1 METIKELVV
10 DEIKAIDE
18 DMCEYE
24 PGSEQYNSAVTRMD
38 KLMSRLVDMEKVT
51 TENKKLELEN
61 KKLDYDAKKF
71 SIEDKKIEVDS
82 KRTMNEYIIAQAQI
96 DDERNDRLVKN
107 VLSGLGIALPLL
119 VTIWGTCKSI
129 QFEKDGTFTT
139 IMGRGFVQKLLPKK

>member
-24 PGSEQYNSAVTRMD
+24 PGSEQYNSAVTRM
-38 KLMSRLVDMEKVT
+38 EKIT

-61 KKLDYDAKKF
+61 KKLDYDAKRF